1 MSFLEDIKQQV
12 NNFIDAREISKLK
25 NTVAT
30 ILRERENLKDWSD
43 KELRLTTL
51 ALKDDLLK
59 GKSLD
64 SLIVPAFAVMCEV
77 ARRIEGKVPY
87 DVQILGGLVIHSGRI
102 AEMKAGEGKT
112 LTETMPVFLN
122 ALSGK
127 GIHIITT
134 NDYLAERDAKLMG
147 KLYNYLGLTTGYVTS
162 DMKND
167 QRRKAY
173 LADITYVT
181 NQEIGFDYLR
191 DNLVYDKNDRV
202 LRKEH
207 PLNFGIVD
215 EIDSILI
222 DESRTPLII
231 AEPVDEERNFY
242 DMFTNVA
249 DKLKED
255 KDYNVDYKNKHLVI
269 TNEGL
274 DKVES
279 LLAGKVF
286 SKDNPMYVFYLDVC
300 LKAKALFERDR
311 DYIVTKEGVE
321 IVDEFTGRVLPGR
334 RFTDGVHQAIEAK
347 EQLVVKGSDKTV
359 AAITFQNFFPMYEKL
374 SGMSGTVMR
383 SRDEFRKVYKLDLVQ
398 IPTNRPITRID
409 HNDLFF
415 KTERG
420 KFIGL
425 IKKVRAIHSKGQPIL
440 IGARNVEVAHHIS
453 RILNE
458 NNFPHQLLTAADH
471 KSESQKIEAAG
482 QEEMITVATNM
493 AGRGTDILLGP
504 GVEQMGGLFMIGTER
519 HESRRVDDQLI
530 GRSGRQGEAGE
541 SQFLISMEDEIMQ
554 LFGSE
559 RIIDTM
565 EELDIPEDE
574 YISAPSLDKAF
585 MRAQDF
591 IESKNF
597 DSRIYLYKYDRVTNY
612 QRTVVYKLRESLLD
626 NNEACLK
633 FLDNAV
639 FSVLEEL
646 FKTHDANL
654 IARQIKETFKIEIKA
669 SELKASIDEIK
680 NSNAQLLTV
689 QKKFT
694 DYLTTQAQ
702 KITKQE
708 ESWQAAQRLILQII
722 DNNWSQHLE
731 LMDMLKQEAGLFSY
745 ASADPLLDF
754 IKEGR
759 ALFTEMGKN
768 IEKQFVGA
776 VFLYLAQKDR

>member
-383 SRDEFRKVYKLDLVQ
+383 SRDEFSKVY
-398 IPTNRPITRID
+398 
-409 HNDLFF
+409 
-415 KTERG
+415 
-420 KFIGL
+420 
-425 IKKVRAIHSKGQPIL
+425 
-440 IGARNVEVAHHIS
+440 
-453 RILNE
+453 
-458 NNFPHQLLTAADH
+458 
-471 KSESQKIEAAG
+471 
-482 QEEMITVATNM
+482 
-493 AGRGTDILLGP
+493 
-504 GVEQMGGLFMIGTER
+504 
-519 HESRRVDDQLI
+519 
-530 GRSGRQGEAGE
+530 
-541 SQFLISMEDEIMQ
+541 
-554 LFGSE
+554 
-559 RIIDTM
+559 
-565 EELDIPEDE
+565 
-574 YISAPSLDKAF
+574 
-585 MRAQDF
+585 
-591 IESKNF
+591 
-597 DSRIYLYKYDRVTNY
+597 
-612 QRTVVYKLRESLLD
+612 
-626 NNEACLK
+626 
-633 FLDNAV
+633 
-639 FSVLEEL
+639 
-646 FKTHDANL
+646 
-654 IARQIKETFKIEIKA
+654 
-669 SELKASIDEIK
+669 
-680 NSNAQLLTV
+680 
-689 QKKFT
+689 
-694 DYLTTQAQ
+694 
-702 KITKQE
+702 
-708 ESWQAAQRLILQII
+708 
-722 DNNWSQHLE
+722 
-731 LMDMLKQEAGLFSY
+731 
-745 ASADPLLDF
+745 
-754 IKEGR
+754 
-759 ALFTEMGKN
+759 
-768 IEKQFVGA
+768 
-776 VFLYLAQKDR
+776 